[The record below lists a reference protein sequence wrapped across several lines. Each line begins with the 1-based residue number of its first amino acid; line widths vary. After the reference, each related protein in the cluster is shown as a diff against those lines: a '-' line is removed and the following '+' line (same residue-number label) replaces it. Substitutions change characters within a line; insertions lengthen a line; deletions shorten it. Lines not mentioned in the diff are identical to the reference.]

1 MLVQRSQ
8 VGSVI
13 GQKGQKIKETREV
26 NLLGDVFWTIFSFTK
41 KLYFKRS
48 SLLIIIF
55 ILWQKTGAQIKVSG
69 FDMKHFIWE
78 LNYISLSTGDK
89 AGNCLVS

>member
-26 NLLGDVFWTIFSFTK
+26 NLLGDVFWTILVLPK
-41 KLYFKRS
+41 
-48 SLLIIIF
+48 
-55 ILWQKTGAQIKVSG
+55 
-69 FDMKHFIWE
+69 
-78 LNYISLSTGDK
+78 NYTLREVL
-89 AGNCLVS
+89 C